1 MPDAPTTRLAMY
13 KSASDGSEDVN
24 YTQDIG
30 QNLDKLDAAVGFQVV
45 TSGTRPSSP
54 YSGKPIAE
62 SDTNYRTYF
71 SNGTAP
77 ASASWVQ
84 IPNSSSTFNADL
96 DLTSG
101 KQFNAGGSGS
111 TAAFAALLPS
121 ATGDFVLSSRVTAD
135 SVSRIAV
142 RADGR
147 IELSS
152 GSATAD
158 TILARSGAAALSLTG
173 SLAVSTTLT
182 VTGTASAQVE
192 TTTSGAV
199 ASTDFTV
206 TSFAGRKTCGIATVV
221 VTLTYSGATITGTS
235 AGNIAPDTAC
245 VTLPAGYRPAA
256 EIPVSYDKSGTAMG
270 SVSIATSGLC
280 TLKTLDPTATI
291 ASGNTLTF
299 AATFVL

>member
-1 MPDAPTTRLAMY
+1 MPDSPTTRLGLY
-13 KSASDGSEDVN
+13 KSLSDGSEDVN

-30 QNLDKLDAAVGFQVV
+30 QNLDKLDAAAGFQVV

-54 YSGKPIAE
+54 YSGKGIAE
-62 SDTNYRTYF
+62 SDTTYRSYF

-101 KQFNAGGSGS
+101 KQVNVGGSGS
-111 TAAFAALLPS
+111 TAAYAALLSS

-158 TILARSGAAALSLTG
+158 TILARSGTAALSLTG

-221 VTLTYSGATITGTS
+221 VTLTYSGATITGS
-235 AGNIAPDTAC
+235 AAGNITDTAC

-256 EIPVSYDKSGTAMG
+256 EIPVTYDKSGTAQG

-280 TLKTLDPTATI
+280 TLKTLDATATI

>member
-1 MPDAPTTRLAMY
+1 MPDTPTSRLAMY
-13 KSASDGSEDVN
+13 KSASDGSEDVD
-24 YTQDIG
+24 YSQDIG
-30 QNLDKLDAAVGFQVV
+30 QNLDKIDAAVGFQIV

-71 SNGTAP
+71 SNGTSP

-101 KQFNAGGSGS
+101 KQFNVGGSGS
-111 TAAFAALLPS
+111 TAAYAALLSS
-121 ATGDFVLSSRVTAD
+121 ATGDFVLSSRVSAD

-158 TILARSGAAALSLTG
+158 TILARTGTAALSLTG
-173 SLAVSTTLT
+173 SLAVSSTLT
-182 VTGTASAQVE
+182 AQTE
-192 TTTSGAV
+192 TTTSGAT
-199 ASTDFTV
+199 ASTDFAV
-206 TSFAGRKTCGIATVV
+206 TSFAARKTCGIATIV
-221 VTLTYSGATITGTS
+221 VTLTYSGATITGS
-235 AGNIAPDTAC
+235 AAGNITDTAC

-256 EIPVSYDKSGTAMG
+256 EMPFTYDKSGTAQG
-270 SVSIATSGLC
+270 SVNIATSGLC

-291 ASGNTLTF
+291 ASGGTVTF